1 MHFPLVE
8 QNQTCPQPDTIAIE
22 GIEQIVGLSAGVSWN
37 LLFLIIPVTSGS
49 LFSPSLIVLLI
60 DVKRLK
66 IDITNMI
73 EKVDKTVRYVKHP
86 SKT

>member
-1 MHFPLVE
+1 MYLDQDMHFLLVE
-8 QNQTCPQPDTIAIE
+8 QNQTCP
-22 GIEQIVGLSAGVSWN
+22 AGVSWN
-37 LLFLIIPVTSGS
+37 IYVLFLIIPVTSGS